1 MCYNYLADERKYEKQ
16 RRYIMSQK
24 KVDAYKARK
33 STRGRADKKEKM
45 MFTLEMFA
53 WAFICVVVVA
63 WIGYSAYVKVAGTKA
78 EVVQNTVLDTSAL
91 DNYISGIDTDEDAD
105 TTEETADETDAAD
118 TTEDENAEAADD
130 TTATE
135 DTADDSAETADDTA
149 ATEETADSA
158 AK

>member
-1 MCYNYLADERKYEKQ
+1 
-16 RRYIMSQK
+16 MSQK

-118 TTEDENAEAADD
+118 TTEDETAEAADD

-135 DTADDSAETADDTA
+135 DTADDSTEVADDTA
-149 ATEETADSA
+149 AAEDTTDSA
-158 AK
+158 EK

>member
-1 MCYNYLADERKYEKQ
+1 
-16 RRYIMSQK
+16 MSQK

-118 TTEDENAEAADD
+118 TTEDENAETADD

-149 ATEETADSA
+149 ATEETGDSA

>member
-1 MCYNYLADERKYEKQ
+1 
-16 RRYIMSQK
+16 MSQK

-118 TTEDENAEAADD
+118 TTEDENAEAVDD

-149 ATEETADSA
+149 ATEETGDSA

>member
-1 MCYNYLADERKYEKQ
+1 
-16 RRYIMSQK
+16 MSQK

-135 DTADDSAETADDTA
+135 DTADDGAETADDTA
-149 ATEETADSA
+149 ATEETGDSA

>member
-1 MCYNYLADERKYEKQ
+1 
-16 RRYIMSQK
+16 MSQK

-78 EVVQNTVLDTSAL
+78 EIVQNTVLDTSAL

-105 TTEETADETDAAD
+105 TTEETADDTDAAD

-135 DTADDSAETADDTA
+135 DTADDSTETADDTA

-158 AK
+158 AKS

>member
-1 MCYNYLADERKYEKQ
+1 
-16 RRYIMSQK
+16 MSQK

-105 TTEETADETDAAD
+105 TTEETTDETDAAD
-118 TTEDENAEAADD
+118 ITEDENAEAADD

-149 ATEETADSA
+149 ATEETGDSA

>member
-1 MCYNYLADERKYEKQ
+1 
-16 RRYIMSQK
+16 MSQK

-53 WAFICVVVVA
+53 WAFICVVVVS

-78 EVVQNTVLDTSAL
+78 EIVQNTVLDTSAL

-105 TTEETADETDAAD
+105 TTEETADDTDAAD
-118 TTEDENAEAADD
+118 TTEDENADAADD

-135 DTADDSAETADDTA
+135 DTADDSTETADDTA
-149 ATEETADSA
+149 ATEETGDSA

>member
-1 MCYNYLADERKYEKQ
+1 
-16 RRYIMSQK
+16 MSQK

-78 EVVQNTVLDTSAL
+78 EVVQNTVLDTRAL
-91 DNYISGIDTDEDAD
+91 DNYISGIDTDEAAD

-149 ATEETADSA
+149 ATEETGDSA

>member
-1 MCYNYLADERKYEKQ
+1 
-16 RRYIMSQK
+16 MSQK

-78 EVVQNTVLDTSAL
+78 EIVQNTVLDTSAL
-91 DNYISGIDTDEDAD
+91 DQYISGIDTDEDAD
-105 TTEETADETDAAD
+105 TTEETAEDTDAAD

-135 DTADDSAETADDTA
+135 DTADDSTETADDTA

>member
-1 MCYNYLADERKYEKQ
+1 
-16 RRYIMSQK
+16 MSQK

-105 TTEETADETDAAD
+105 TTEDTADETDAATD
-118 TTEDENAEAADD
+118 TTEDTEAVDD

-135 DTADDSAETADDTA
+135 DTAEDSAETADDTA
-149 ATEETADSA
+149 ETEDTTDSA
-158 AK
+158 EK

>member
-1 MCYNYLADERKYEKQ
+1 
-16 RRYIMSQK
+16 MSQK

-78 EVVQNTVLDTSAL
+78 EIVQNTVLDTSAL

-149 ATEETADSA
+149 ATEETGDSEE
-158 AK
+158 

>member
-1 MCYNYLADERKYEKQ
+1 
-16 RRYIMSQK
+16 MSQK

-118 TTEDENAEAADD
+118 TTEDETAEAADD

-149 ATEETADSA
+149 ATEETGDSA

>member
-1 MCYNYLADERKYEKQ
+1 
-16 RRYIMSQK
+16 MSQK

-105 TTEETADETDAAD
+105 TTEDTADETDAATD
-118 TTEDENAEAADD
+118 TTEDTEAADD

-135 DTADDSAETADDTA
+135 DTSEDSAETADDTA
-149 ATEETADSA
+149 ATEETGDSA

>member
-1 MCYNYLADERKYEKQ
+1 
-16 RRYIMSQK
+16 MSQK

-105 TTEETADETDAAD
+105 TTEEIADETDAAD

-149 ATEETADSA
+149 ATEETGDSA

>member
-1 MCYNYLADERKYEKQ
+1 
-16 RRYIMSQK
+16 MSQK

-105 TTEETADETDAAD
+105 TTEDTADETDAATD
-118 TTEDENAEAADD
+118 TTEDTEAADD

-149 ATEETADSA
+149 ATEETGDSA

>member
-1 MCYNYLADERKYEKQ
+1 
-16 RRYIMSQK
+16 MSQK

-135 DTADDSAETADDTA
+135 DTADDSAETEDDTA
-149 ATEETADSA
+149 ATEETGDSA

>member
-1 MCYNYLADERKYEKQ
+1 
-16 RRYIMSQK
+16 MSQK

-105 TTEETADETDAAD
+105 TTEETADDTDAVD

-149 ATEETADSA
+149 ATEETEDSA

>member
-1 MCYNYLADERKYEKQ
+1 
-16 RRYIMSQK
+16 MSQK

-63 WIGYSAYVKVAGTKA
+63 WIGYSAYVKVTGTKA

-149 ATEETADSA
+149 ATEETGDSA

>member
-1 MCYNYLADERKYEKQ
+1 
-16 RRYIMSQK
+16 MSQK

-135 DTADDSAETADDTA
+135 DTADDSTEVADDTA
-149 ATEETADSA
+149 AEETTDSA

>member
-1 MCYNYLADERKYEKQ
+1 
-16 RRYIMSQK
+16 MSQK

-78 EVVQNTVLDTSAL
+78 EVGQNTVLDTSAL
-91 DNYISGIDTDEDAD
+91 DNYISGIDTGEDED

-149 ATEETADSA
+149 ATEETGDSA

>member
-1 MCYNYLADERKYEKQ
+1 
-16 RRYIMSQK
+16 MSQK

-105 TTEETADETDAAD
+105 TTEETANETDAAD

-149 ATEETADSA
+149 ATEETGDSA

>member
-1 MCYNYLADERKYEKQ
+1 
-16 RRYIMSQK
+16 MSQK

-149 ATEETADSA
+149 ATEETGDSEE
-158 AK
+158 

>member
-1 MCYNYLADERKYEKQ
+1 
-16 RRYIMSQK
+16 MSQK

-105 TTEETADETDAAD
+105 TTEETADDTDAAD
-118 TTEDENAEAADD
+118 TAEAADD

-149 ATEETADSA
+149 ATEETGDSA

>member
-1 MCYNYLADERKYEKQ
+1 
-16 RRYIMSQK
+16 MSQK

-105 TTEETADETDAAD
+105 TPEETADETDAAD

-149 ATEETADSA
+149 ATEETGDSA

>member
-1 MCYNYLADERKYEKQ
+1 
-16 RRYIMSQK
+16 MSQK

-105 TTEETADETDAAD
+105 TTEDTADETGAATD
-118 TTEDENAEAADD
+118 TTEDTEAADD

-135 DTADDSAETADDTA
+135 DTSEDSAETADDTA
-149 ATEETADSA
+149 ETEDTTDSA